1 MVVELKV
8 PPINYNF
15 NYNTYYI
22 LNGNSTTIIY
32 ILGKV
37 TEFLELSNSNT

>member
-1 MVVELKV
+1 MVREIEGT
-8 PPINYNF
+8 PYYNNF

-32 ILGKV
+32 ILAEV
-37 TEFLELSNSNT
+37 THFPEKLNPNT

>member
-1 MVVELKV
+1 MVGFVRGT
-8 PPINYNF
+8 PYYNNF

-32 ILGKV
+32 ILAKV
-37 TEFLELSNSNT
+37 ADFSEIFNSNT